1 MKTRVKLILTMSL
14 IIPLVSGC
22 SQAQPAS
29 ANPPYTA
36 ASQAQPA
43 AEFSQAQLD
52 SLLAPVALYPDT
64 LLSHVL
70 IASTYPLEVVQA
82 DRWAREHKS
91 LSGDDAVKAV
101 EDKDWDPSVKAL
113 VAFPDVLRR
122 MSEDLNWTQ
131 QLGDAF
137 LANENRVMDTV
148 QNLRNKADAAGTL
161 EKTEHVKIVREERII
176 TIEPAVERVVYVP
189 VYDTRV
195 VYGSWW
201 WPDYPPVYWHHP
213 HSYTYVSG
221 FYWGPRVYIGS
232 SFFFSGCH
240 WRDRRVV
247 VIDRHHHHHH
257 HSHRLYNNRAI
268 VHYRDSRHWHHN
280 PTHRR
285 GVAYYDNRTR
295 ERFNSPRESY
305 RESRT
310 YRTNYANPNI
320 RPNQAREQRQSNQ
333 FDQRNR
339 HRDDLRSQSNS
350 GQSRIIGSGRVE
362 NGRVQ
367 TREQPQ
373 AVDRAQQL
381 RERMSNHPN
390 RQGPSAP
397 GSNSRLGDHN
407 NRNNQVD
414 RTNRQYQTPYRGN
427 DQQSPRVIPRTESPR
442 TESPRTEPR
451 RIETPNSDQNYRGLG
466 RIRTQPERESS
477 PRQERTAPRN
487 EHPSPRYDR
496 PQRVER
502 IERPQRDDNNG
513 RTFRTERQDSGSG
526 RQREERPI
534 RGGREM

>member
-1 MKTRVKLILTMSL
+1 
-14 IIPLVSGC
+14 
-22 SQAQPAS
+22 
-29 ANPPYTA
+29 
-36 ASQAQPA
+36 
-43 AEFSQAQLD
+43 
-52 SLLAPVALYPDT
+52 
-64 LLSHVL
+64 
-70 IASTYPLEVVQA
+70 VVQA
-82 DRWAREHKS
+82 DRWARENKN

-101 EDKDWDPSVKAL
+101 ENKDWDPSVKAL

-122 MSEDLNWTQ
+122 MSDDLNWTQ

-137 LANENRVMDTV
+137 LASETRVMDTV

-161 EKTEHVKIVREERII
+161 DKTEHVKIVREERII

-213 HSYTYVSG
+213 HYTYVHG

-247 VIDRHHHHHH
+247 VIDRHHHHHY

-320 RPNQAREQRQSNQ
+320 RPNQARDQRQGNQ
-333 FDQRNR
+333 FDQRNE
-339 HRDDLRSQSNS
+339 HRDTLRQQSPS
-350 GQSRIIGSGRVE
+350 GQSRILGSGRVE
-362 NGRVQ
+362 NGRAQPQTPAQPQ
-367 TREQPQ
+367 TREQQ
-373 AVDRAQQL
+373 RSVDRAQQL
-381 RERMSNHPN
+381 RERMSNHQTHN
-390 RQGPSAP
+390 GPSAP
-397 GSNSRLGDHN
+397 RTESRLHN
-407 NRNNQVD
+407 QNERSNRVE
-414 RTNRQYQTPYRGN
+414 RTHSQQQTPYRGN
-427 DQQSPRVIPRTESPR
+427 DQQSPRAMPRTESR
-442 TESPRTEPR
+442 STELQRPQ
-451 RIETPNSDQNYRGLG
+451 TPDQNYRERID

-477 PRQERTAPRN
+477 PRQERAAPTSERAN
-487 EHPSPRYDR
+487 PSYDR
-496 PQRVER
+496 PQRIER
-502 IERPQRDDNNG
+502 IERPQRDESSG
-513 RTFRTERQDSGSG
+513 RASRIERQDSGSG
-526 RQREERPI
+526 RQREDRPI